1 MSRAKIGNSAIT
13 LPSSTASMSST
24 MAPST
29 TLRRA
34 TKVTPL
40 NNVFRSSDGRAE
52 AVRSMATVIIA
63 SPAVNQITAQTENTS
78 VGLSAIRMPPSA
90 GPATT
95 AVCEP
100 DVEAATA
107 LGSTLAGTIL
117 GSTVCT
123 LGCSKAR
130 PVPTTKAMAS
140 SRFGVRWP
148 VKLAT
153 ASTATAAA
161 STTSPMK
168 VTQRRSNRSA
178 TWPVNG
184 NRQIAGMNCTSPI
197 EAEPERAA
205 GQRIHL
211 PADRDHMDLQRDRRG
226 DPHIEVTDKGRMAP
240 KRYCRGGIT
249 RRHCSRCLSV
259 MAQLVPAVRAQ
270 MPCFSGCPGR
280 MGMTDGP
287 RSAFRLQAGLPSH
300 SSRSERRLV
309 EPRGVEPLTS
319 SLRTRRSPN

>member
-1 MSRAKIGNSAIT
+1 
-13 LPSSTASMSST
+13 
-24 MAPST
+24 
-29 TLRRA
+29 
-34 TKVTPL
+34 
-40 NNVFRSSDGRAE
+40 
-52 AVRSMATVIIA
+52 MATVIIA

-78 VGLSAIRMPPSA
+78 VGLSATSMPPSA

-148 VKLAT
+148 AKLAT
-153 ASTATAAA
+153 ASIATATA

-168 VTQRRSNRSA
+168 VTQRRSKRSA
-178 TWPVNG
+178 TWPVKG
-184 NRQIAGMNCTSPI
+184 KQADRRDELHEPDES
-197 EAEPERAA
+197 EPERAA

-211 PADRDHMDLQRDRRG
+211 PADRDHMDLQRHRRG
-226 DPHIEVTDKGRMAP
+226 YPHIEVTQKGRMAP
-240 KRYCRGGIT
+240 KRYGRGGIT
-249 RRHCSRCLSV
+249 LRHCRRCLAV
-259 MAQLVPAVRAQ
+259 AARLVPAGQ
-270 MPCFSGCPGR
+270 GKMPCVSLCQLFRNAQRELGHDGR
-280 MGMTDGP
+280 
-287 RSAFRLQAGLPSH
+287 
-300 SSRSERRLV
+300 E
-309 EPRGVEPLTS
+309 
-319 SLRTRRSPN
+319 